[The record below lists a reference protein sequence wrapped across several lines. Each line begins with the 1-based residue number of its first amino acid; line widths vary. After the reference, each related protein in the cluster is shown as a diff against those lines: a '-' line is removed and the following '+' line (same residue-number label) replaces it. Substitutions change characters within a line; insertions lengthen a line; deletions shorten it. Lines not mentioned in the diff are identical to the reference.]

1 MDGACSAFPN
11 GNDKVICVICNK
23 KIRPF
28 KNRDDWKK
36 RLMHL
41 KCYKE
46 DLDNSKMEEI
56 YKEFLKEE
64 KIKIKN

>member
-1 MDGACSAFPN
+1 MEER
-11 GNDKVICVICNK
+11 VICVICNK
-23 KIRPF
+23 KIRAF

-64 KIKIKN
+64 KLK